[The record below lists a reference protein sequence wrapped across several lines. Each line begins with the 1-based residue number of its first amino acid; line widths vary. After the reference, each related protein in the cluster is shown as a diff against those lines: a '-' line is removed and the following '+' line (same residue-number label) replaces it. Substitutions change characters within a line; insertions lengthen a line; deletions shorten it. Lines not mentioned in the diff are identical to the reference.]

1 MRQLKIKI
9 ENLVFMHAGHDDSA
23 DPTKALLAQNMPL
36 LLNTAWSLSVLD
48 IESSVSSPPKHL
60 KQNEGRVQ
68 NMSQLNAVHI
78 FACRMPSIISLS
90 HHNVVR

>member
-1 MRQLKIKI
+1 VRQLKIKI

-48 IESSVSSPPKHL
+48 IESSVSSPPKHF
-60 KQNEGRVQ
+60 KRRVQ
-68 NMSQLNAVHI
+68 NITQLNALHV
-78 FACRMPSIISLS
+78 FARRMPSIISLS
-90 HHNVVR
+90 HHHVVR